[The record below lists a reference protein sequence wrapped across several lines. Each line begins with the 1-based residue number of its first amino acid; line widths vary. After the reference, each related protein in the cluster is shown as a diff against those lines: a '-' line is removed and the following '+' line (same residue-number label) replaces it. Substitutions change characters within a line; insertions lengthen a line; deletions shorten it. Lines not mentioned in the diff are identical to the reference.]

1 MARESRWWCVPVI
14 LAGLFA
20 CAGAAASDLGEPL
33 PAPNGWQFSFTPYGW
48 MVNINADITAA
59 GQTVEVNES
68 FIQIVEKSDSLRALM
83 GYFEARKDKF
93 ALFTDVVWM
102 DLTFSG
108 QGQFSKSRNVKLNPF
123 ARLPN
128 FDVLVKA
135 NLSGKS
141 NAQIDYQTT
150 IVTTGAAYEVAK
162 WNGPTS
168 STALDVL
175 GGARYWNIQT
185 DVSLQLSG
193 KLSGDVAAQFKRLG
207 FEVKRSF
214 KGSRSLAVAPS
225 STLEWV
231 DPFVGLQLRHR
242 MGKSQEL
249 RLEGDVGGFGVG
261 SEFSWGAVAT
271 YGFEV
276 KCFGRPIHTVVGYR
290 ALYVDY
296 SDTGRFGKKGFDGV
310 QHGPIIGATMRW

>member
-14 LAGLFA
+14 LAGLLT
-20 CAGAAASDLGEPL
+20 CAGAAASDLAEPV
-33 PAPNGWQFSFTPYGW
+33 PPPNGWEFSFTPYGW

-59 GQTVEVNES
+59 GQTVDVNES
-68 FIQIVEKSDSLRALM
+68 FFQIVEKSDSLLALM
-83 GYFEARKDKF
+83 GYFEARKDSL
-93 ALFTDVVWM
+93 ALFTDVVWY

-108 QGQFSKSRNVKLNPF
+108 QGQFSTSKNVKINPF

-128 FDVLVKA
+128 FDVLLKS
-135 NLSGKS
+135 NLSGKN
-141 NAQIDYQTT
+141 NAEIDYQTT

-162 WNGPTS
+162 WNGSTS

-175 GGARYWNIQT
+175 GGARYWNIRT

-193 KLSGDVAAQFKRLG
+193 KLSGDVAAQLKGLG
-207 FEVKRSF
+207 FDVRRSF
-214 KGSRSLAVAPS
+214 KGSRSMAVS
-225 STLEWV
+225 HTSTLEWV

-242 MGKSQEL
+242 MGQSQEL

-276 KCFGRPIHTVVGYR
+276 KCFGRPIHAVVGYR

-296 SDTGRFGKKGFDGV
+296 SDTGRFGEAGINGV
-310 QHGPIIGATMRW
+310 